1 MCIFGAAVFSQRIRL
16 DTWRIDDRSVMPMA
30 DRYQKKF

>member
-16 DTWRIDDRSVMPMA
+16 DPWRINDPLVIPMA
-30 DRYQKKF
+30 GRYQKKL